1 MRSSSVCR
9 LLGLL
14 AALRC
19 FGAGLAP
26 NVYLASTPSTPVY
39 RDQVTIGAL
48 VWGGQGNPTATGT
61 VTVSWGGGSVQIT
74 LDSTGHGMV
83 NIPSAGLMPFAA
95 GPYTINGAYSG
106 DGNYQGGSAKPVSLT
121 IGKVG
126 SIVTI
131 ASATPQVSQA
141 VTLRATVTPANWAA
155 VTLGG
160 TVDFLAGG
168 GSIAGCT
175 GLKLQNGS
183 ATCTTIFQQAGTV
196 NLAAAYSGD
205 ANANA
210 STGSIQLGV
219 GKMAA
224 SSYLAIAPSAPIYG
238 AQVTLDALTLGAQGA
253 APPTGTVTF
262 FEGAAA
268 LATVPVGSDGR
279 AKLVVPGAQIGA
291 FAVGSHTV
299 SATYNG
305 DADYGS
311 SAAAAA
317 TFTIGRASVQIGVSS
332 DRNPA
337 SPGQSMTFTA
347 SVSAS
352 AGLPTPTGS
361 VQWSDGP
368 SSLGI
373 AALNGG
379 KAAWM
384 GSLPAGLHA
393 ITASYSGDA
402 TFSAATS
409 AVYSQTVN
417 KLGTA
422 TALSVAANTLIA
434 AVTPASAGSGVPTGS
449 VSLVDSATNAVIAVA
464 PVVAGGATFARPASR
479 SVSAVYSGDANFLG
493 SAFAVYVP
501 LAAASAASYATS
513 AFAPD
518 ELVTLFGS
526 SLDAGVMTVTDSAG
540 ATRPASALFTSP
552 TQANIVMPSALASGP
567 ATMSFIDASGFI
579 VSASIAINPV
589 APGLFTANG
598 DGKGAPAGQIVRVHP
613 DGSADAPQD
622 LAIFDSTSNQWM
634 PAPIDMSETGDTIY
648 LILYGSGIRHFANI
662 PTCTTGASSAPA
674 VYAGPQGTFPGL
686 DQINVLLPSG
696 LPSGT
701 VTVTI
706 SVDGAASNAVTIA
719 IQ

>member
-1 MRSSSVCR
+1 M
-9 LLGLL
+9 
-14 AALRC
+14 
-19 FGAGLAP
+19 
-26 NVYLASTPSTPVY
+26 
-39 RDQVTIGAL
+39 
-48 VWGGQGNPTATGT
+48 
-61 VTVSWGGGSVQIT
+61 
-74 LDSTGHGMV
+74 
-83 NIPSAGLMPFAA
+83 
-95 GPYTINGAYSG
+95 
-106 DGNYQGGSAKPVSLT
+106 
-121 IGKVG
+121 
-126 SIVTI
+126 
-131 ASATPQVSQA
+131 
-141 VTLRATVTPANWAA
+141 
-155 VTLGG
+155 
-160 TVDFLAGG
+160 
-168 GSIAGCT
+168 
-175 GLKLQNGS
+175 
-183 ATCTTIFQQAGTV
+183 

-210 STGSIQLGV
+210 SGGSIQLAV

-224 SSYLAIAPSAPIYG
+224 SSYIAVAPPTSVYG

-305 DADYGS
+305 DTNYGS
-311 SAAAAA
+311 SAAAAT
-317 TFTIGRASVQIGVSS
+317 TFTIGRASAQIGVSS

-347 SVSAS
+347 SISAS

-379 KAAWM
+379 KAVWM

-402 TFSAATS
+402 TFSTATS
-409 AVYSQTVN
+409 AVYSQTVS

-434 AVTPASAGSGVPTGS
+434 AVTPASAGSGIPTGS

-464 PVVAGGATFARPASR
+464 PVVAGGTTFARPASR
-479 SVSAVYSGDANFLG
+479 SVSAVYSGDANFLS
-493 SAFAVYVP
+493 SASAVYVP

-513 AFAPD
+513 TFAPD

-526 SLDAGVMTVTDSAG
+526 SLGAGVVAVTDSAG

-552 TQANIVMPSALASGP
+552 TQANIVMPSVLASGA
-567 ATMSFIDASGFI
+567 ATISFTDASGFI

-622 LAIFDSTSNQWM
+622 LAIFDSASNQWM

-662 PTCTTGASSAPA
+662 PTCTIGAVSAPA
-674 VYAGPQGTFPGL
+674 VYAGAQAKFPGL
-686 DQINVLLPSG
+686 DQINVRLPSG

-701 VTVTI
+701 VTLTI